1 MSPQD
6 RGALDAIAEY
16 RKAYS
21 RLHDFLSDMIEGGRL
36 TETDI
41 PDDYAALVSALEDA
55 ARAEA
60 IAYPADIGTQP

>member
-1 MSPQD
+1 MSPQE
-6 RGALDAIAEY
+6 RGAPDAIAEY

-36 TETDI
+36 TEADI
-41 PDDYAALVSALEDA
+41 PDDYQAIVIALEDA

-60 IAYPADIGTQP
+60 VAFPAATGTQP